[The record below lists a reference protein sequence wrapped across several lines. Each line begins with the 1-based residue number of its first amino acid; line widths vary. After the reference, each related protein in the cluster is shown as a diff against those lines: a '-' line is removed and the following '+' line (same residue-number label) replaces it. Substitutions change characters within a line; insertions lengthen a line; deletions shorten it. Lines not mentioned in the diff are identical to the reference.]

1 MILVRQHVEFL
12 WCCFGYGYDLDYQVS
27 RVWHKGLV
35 IELGYQVFRVWH
47 KGLVMVLW
55 FWTVVSSSLT

>member
-12 WCCFGYGYDLDYQVS
+12 WYCFGYSYDLD
-27 RVWHKGLV
+27 
-35 IELGYQVFRVWH
+35 YQVFRVWH

-55 FWTVVSSSLT
+55 FWTVVSSSFFLRQVVVCLYIF